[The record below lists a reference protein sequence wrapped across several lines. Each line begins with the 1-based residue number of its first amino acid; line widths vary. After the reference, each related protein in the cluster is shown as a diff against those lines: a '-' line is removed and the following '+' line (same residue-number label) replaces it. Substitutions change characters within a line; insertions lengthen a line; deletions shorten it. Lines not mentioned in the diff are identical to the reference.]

1 SQNCFQNLLEKIENI
16 TSQVLSVTTVTNI
29 LTVAF
34 NASGKIL
41 ESSSSSV
48 SPAELASYGNRILKT
63 SEKLI
68 STLVKQTDTS
78 DSVSFTLAVVGEWR
92 NCYY

>member
-1 SQNCFQNLLEKIENI
+1 M
-16 TSQVLSVTTVTNI
+16 
-29 LTVAF
+29 AF

-41 ESSSSSV
+41 EPSSSSSSSV

-68 STLVKQTDTS
+68 STLVKPTYTS
-78 DSVSFTLAVVGEWR
+78 DNVSLTLAAVGEWR